1 MALKV
6 LLVLPIREG
15 TNYQIAPDLGIL
27 YLGTALR
34 GQGYDVTLLDCPKED
49 LSFSDFRDF
58 VRDGEFD
65 VIGFRCYSRDHNYVR
80 YHSEIVKGVN
90 PNILTLTGGPQ
101 PSALPEFVLGNMPHM
116 DFAWSAEAE
125 EGLPQLLTLFR
136 EYRTGIPENLLAEIP
151 GLVWRNVAEERIVC
165 NDPGFGFDL
174 DRFGV
179 PAWDLVD
186 PSSYPGFIWDE
197 YYPLITTRGCPFPC
211 TYCNAPSLS
220 GKKLRH
226 RSPEHVVEE
235 LRLLKSRYGISRF
248 SILDDEFT
256 LNKKYVYAMCEA
268 LVNAGLDLRWDCP
281 NGVRIDSLFPELLQA
296 MEEAGCEALAV
307 GIESGTSRIQKLI
320 DKRVTVDKIREKAA
334 MIADCSGIKLTGY
347 FMIGFLDETE
357 AEIHQTIKFACS
369 LPLKRANFNIVIP
382 IPGTRIFQDLLDQD
396 LLKLDGINW
405 DTLTSDQIAFERR
418 HVSGKRL
425 LQLQRLAYM
434 KFYGRPKIA
443 KYLLGAS
450 FKHREV
456 ILASLR
462 KLKMLSW
469 RKETYTFEPMYLREK
484 VSRGPE
490 A

>member
-1 MALKV
+1 
-6 LLVLPIREG
+6 
-15 TNYQIAPDLGIL
+15 
-27 YLGTALR
+27 
-34 GQGYDVTLLDCPKED
+34 
-49 LSFSDFRDF
+49 
-58 VRDGEFD
+58 
-65 VIGFRCYSRDHNYVR
+65 
-80 YHSEIVKGVN
+80 
-90 PNILTLTGGPQ
+90 
-101 PSALPEFVLGNMPHM
+101 
-116 DFAWSAEAE
+116 
-125 EGLPQLLTLFR
+125 
-136 EYRTGIPENLLAEIP
+136 
-151 GLVWRNVAEERIVC
+151 
-165 NDPGFGFDL
+165 
-174 DRFGV
+174 
-179 PAWDLVD
+179 
-186 PSSYPGFIWDE
+186 
-197 YYPLITTRGCPFPC
+197 
-211 TYCNAPSLS
+211 
-220 GKKLRH
+220 
-226 RSPEHVVEE
+226 
-235 LRLLKSRYGISRF
+235 
-248 SILDDEFT
+248 
-256 LNKKYVYAMCEA
+256 
-268 LVNAGLDLRWDCP
+268 
-281 NGVRIDSLFPELLQA
+281 

-347 FMIGFLDETE
+347 FMIGFLEETE

-396 LLKLDGINW
+396 LLRLDGINW

-456 ILASLR
+456 LLASLR